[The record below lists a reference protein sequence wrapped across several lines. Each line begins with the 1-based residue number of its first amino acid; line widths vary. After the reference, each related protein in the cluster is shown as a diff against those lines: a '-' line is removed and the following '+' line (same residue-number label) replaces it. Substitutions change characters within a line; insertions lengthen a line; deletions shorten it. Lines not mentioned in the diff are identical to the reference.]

1 MLSKLASRPIC
12 SSPSRMAEL
21 SGQHLM
27 STRKLITDTRLTPF
41 FGARGSLFSYARR
54 IFSANSRFFRETPPC
69 WLSSDS
75 EHFYNHAAFT
85 PSYCNTRLNSS
96 SLSRQFTSHPALI
109 SHPHTPMAMLLV
121 LLKGWIFLHVVCSL
135 SPSSSPLPSTTRF
148 FFKYFRTANSSPL
161 HPLPSFP
168 PAQWRTIGNTTYER
182 FCSRGD

>member
-41 FGARGSLFSYARR
+41 LGARGSLFSYARR

-148 FFKYFRTANSSPL
+148 FF
-161 HPLPSFP
+161 
-168 PAQWRTIGNTTYER
+168 
-182 FCSRGD
+182 